1 VNTIICTDAERD
13 LILTG
18 ARHLVVPGDR
28 VRDLALDAYLTPD
41 SAPIPGFKIVA
52 PQRWVGAT
60 GPCRYRMENAE
71 CRGGVL
77 YGMDR
82 GYPLGKCPDCVDGR
96 KRVALVVTCPDDG
109 TVALLTERER
119 HQPRRPFI
127 QATKCSTCSGTGR
140 VVFAHATACS
150 GTGSVVFAHATV
162 EVLPVVGD
170 GYIVPGEDYVEAVD
184 GGEVMLW
191 RLLNPSDPEAHTS
204 TFLFDAP
211 GIQPVPGRDWVVALD
226 NVELAQ

>member
-140 VVFAHATACS
+140 VVFAHAT
-150 GTGSVVFAHATV
+150 V
-162 EVLPVVGD
+162 EVLPVIAHRSDGDLDPDDPPPNVCTD
-170 GYIVPGEDYVEAVD
+170 GYVHRDFEGAE
-184 GGEVMLW
+184 
-191 RLLNPSDPEAHTS
+191 RLTLNP
-204 TFLFDAP
+204 L
-211 GIQPVPGRDWVVALD
+211 PVPGRDWVVVLD

>member
-140 VVFAHATACS
+140 VVFAHAT
-150 GTGSVVFAHATV
+150 V
-162 EVLPVVGD
+162 EVGPVID
-170 GYIVPGEDYVEAVD
+170 GSQEWD
-184 GGEVMLW
+184 GGGVVYDTSHLW
-191 RLLNPSDPEAHTS
+191 LYNGSSTGGYQLTLDP
-204 TFLFDAP
+204 L
-211 GIQPVPGRDWVVALD
+211 PVPGRDWVVVLD
-226 NVELAQ
+226 DVGMTL

>member
-52 PQRWVGAT
+52 PQRWVEAT
-60 GPCRYRMENAE
+60 GPCETCEGDGVIEQWADEYHFAE
-71 CRGGVL
+71 
-77 YGMDR
+77 
-82 GYPLGKCPDCVDGR
+82 PDCSDCIDGR

>member
-52 PQRWVGAT
+52 PQRWVEAT
-60 GPCRYRMENAE
+60 GPCETCEGDGVIEQWADEYHFAE
-71 CRGGVL
+71 PDCS
-77 YGMDR
+77 
-82 GYPLGKCPDCVDGR
+82 DCVDGR

-140 VVFAHATACS
+140 VVFAHAT
-150 GTGSVVFAHATV
+150 V
-162 EVLPVVGD
+162 EVGPVID
-170 GYIVPGEDYVEAVD
+170 GSQEWD
-184 GGEVMLW
+184 GGGVVYDTSHLW
-191 RLLNPSDPEAHTS
+191 LYNGSSTGGYQLTLDP
-204 TFLFDAP
+204 L
-211 GIQPVPGRDWVVALD
+211 PVPGRDWVVVLD
-226 NVELAQ
+226 DVGMTL

>member
-140 VVFAHATACS
+140 VVFAHAT
-150 GTGSVVFAHATV
+150 V
-162 EVLPVVGD
+162 EVLPVCWHDDPFPGD
-170 GYIVPGEDYVEAVD
+170 PCIVVYRDRCDQYVVLYRNDTIEQIW
-184 GGEVMLW
+184 L
-191 RLLNPSDPEAHTS
+191 DP
-204 TFLFDAP
+204 L
-211 GIQPVPGRDWVVALD
+211 PVPGRDWVVLLD